1 MADEDW
7 NVGGFVGSLNI
18 FERMFLRKVE
28 DALRDAG
35 EYVLEQSS
43 REVPHE
49 VGDLQDSGRVTVDG
63 DTCAISYDTPYAVV
77 QHEDMTFRHDEG
89 RKAKYLEDPLN
100 AASNGPIQ
108 RILGDKL
115 GKEFS

>member
-1 MADEDW
+1 MADEGW
-7 NVGGFVGSLNI
+7 NVGGFVGSLSV
-18 FERMFLRKVE
+18 FERAFRGKVE

-63 DTCAISYDTPYAVV
+63 DTCAISYDTPYAVR
-77 QHEDMTFRHDEG
+77 QHEDMTYQHDAG

-108 RILGDKL
+108 RILSDKL
-115 GKEFS
+115 GREFS

>member
-1 MADEDW
+1 MMAEAW
-7 NVGGFVGSLNI
+7 NVSGFTGSLNV
-18 FERMFLRKVE
+18 FERAFLGKVE

-49 VGDLQDSGRVTVDG
+49 VGDLQDSGRVSVDG

-77 QHEDMTFRHDEG
+77 QHEDMTFHHDSG

-108 RILGDKL
+108 RILSERL
-115 GKEFS
+115 GREFS

>member
-1 MADEDW
+1 MADEGW
-7 NVGGFVGSLNI
+7 NVGGFVGSLNV
-18 FERMFLRKVE
+18 FERAFLGKVE
-28 DALRDAG
+28 GALRDAG

-63 DTCAISYDTPYAVV
+63 TTVAISYDTPYAVR
-77 QHEDMTFRHDEG
+77 QHEEMDYHHDAG

-108 RILGDKL
+108 RILSDKL